1 MLFNMGQPKL
11 QRLTESDDIEYYL
24 TTFERV
30 AHAYNWPQ
38 DMWVL
43 NLAPLPTGKA
53 QSAYASLNMERAKE
67 YHLVKEAILK
77 RYDINEEIYRQRF
90 RGAKKKAEETYSGFG
105 VRLNDMFNKWTGAE
119 KEERTKEEICE
130 MMVMEQLMES
140 MPTDL
145 KIWLKERKS
154 KTTLEVG
161 ELADDYVTARKCA
174 KEEQKR
180 CHKCH
185 QIGHI
190 AAKCWNNVQGIQQQ
204 TVQSTVTKG
213 GVQWKPNITS
223 PLQQQPRCFNCNRL
237 GHIAMKCPEN
247 RTSQQTGQGK
257 ANYIGTSEDELVI
270 REELVEYRT
279 LGKVE
284 GKVTELLLDTG
295 CSKTMIDASLVP
307 VEKFNEEK
315 RISMQCAHG
324 DMKQYPIAVVEI
336 EVNGKTYSVGAAVVD
351 GLPRPVLLGRDV
363 KDLVALVLKEDQK
376 RKGSALAV
384 MTRKQR
390 SEKEKEEAINL
401 VKEMV
406 SEAKPKQLVD
416 IFNFEDEIFTGE
428 GKVRKTRGQK
438 KLLKKQ
444 WKNKEPNS
452 SVDGDMNSI
461 DSGGKEKLQKLQKTD
476 SSLVKI
482 REMVTEGSAPYEED
496 DGLIYRTFN
505 PGEPENPQVIR
516 QLVLPREYR
525 KKVLELAHDIPL
537 AGHLGTKKTQSRI
550 LQRFFWPGVS
560 HDVKEYCR
568 SCAAC
573 QKTSKKAPRAKMQSM
588 PIIDEAFSRI
598 AMDMIGPLD
607 RTYSGNKYIL
617 VVCNYATRYPEA
629 IPLRNIDAE
638 TTSEAMVEVFTRYGI
653 PPEVLTDQGSNFMAE
668 LMQRVLELLQVS
680 HIKTSP
686 YHPQTDGLVERFNGT
701 LKKMLNKFAQEHPK
715 EWDKL
720 IPYLLLAYREV
731 PQESTGFSPFELLF
745 GRHVRGPLD
754 VLKESWETKHKVGDD
769 ELTYVTEMREKL
781 ASMTELV
788 QENLAK
794 SQDRQKRW
802 YDQKARSRSLE
813 VGQRALVLLPSSNKK
828 LHAAW
833 QGPYVIKRK
842 IGDVNYEVEMHDKK
856 KRQRIFHIDMLKP
869 WNTPENVTYMSILSG
884 KELEGG
890 NECFKNDE
898 IQYPFEMDSEEPKV
912 NPMLNDAQRCQLK
925 NLMQEFKD
933 VFNDIPG
940 RTSLVEHKIDV
951 GDAKPIRQRPYRIPW
966 AQRDAVKRELEMMEH
981 HGIIEESVSEWAQ
994 PVVIVPKKDSQEV
1007 RICVDF
1013 REVNKL
1019 AKVVPYPLPR
1029 VEDLIDKM
1037 AGAKYITTMDL
1048 SRGYWQIPLS
1058 KDSKEKTAFITP
1070 FGLWQF
1076 VTMPFGLADAQ
1087 ATC

>member
-1 MLFNMGQPKL
+1 
-11 QRLTESDDIEYYL
+11 
-24 TTFERV
+24 
-30 AHAYNWPQ
+30 
-38 DMWVL
+38 
-43 NLAPLPTGKA
+43 
-53 QSAYASLNMERAKE
+53 MERAKE

-145 KIWLKERKS
+145 KIWLKERKP

-237 GHIAMKCPEN
+237 GHIAMKFPEN

-257 ANYIGTSEDELVI
+257 ANYIGTSKDELVI
-270 REELVEYRT
+270 REEPVEYRT

-307 VEKFNEEK
+307 VEKVNEGK

-324 DMKQYPIAVVEI
+324 DMKQYPIAVVES
-336 EVNGKTYSVGAAVVD
+336 EVNGKMYSVGAAVVD

-416 IFNFEDEIFTGE
+416 IFNFEDEVSTGE

-505 PGEPENPQVIR
+505 SGETENPQVIR

-525 KKVLELAHDIPL
+525 K
-537 AGHLGTKKTQSRI
+537 
-550 LQRFFWPGVS
+550 
-560 HDVKEYCR
+560 
-568 SCAAC
+568 
-573 QKTSKKAPRAKMQSM
+573 
-588 PIIDEAFSRI
+588 
-598 AMDMIGPLD
+598 
-607 RTYSGNKYIL
+607 N
-617 VVCNYATRYPEA
+617 
-629 IPLRNIDAE
+629 
-638 TTSEAMVEVFTRYGI
+638 
-653 PPEVLTDQGSNFMAE
+653 
-668 LMQRVLELLQVS
+668 VLELLS
-680 HIKTSP
+680 RI
-686 YHPQTDGLVERFNGT
+686 
-701 LKKMLNKFAQEHPK
+701 
-715 EWDKL
+715 
-720 IPYLLLAYREV
+720 
-731 PQESTGFSPFELLF
+731 PFEL
-745 GRHVRGPLD
+745 
-754 VLKESWETKHKVGDD
+754 
-769 ELTYVTEMREKL
+769 
-781 ASMTELV
+781 
-788 QENLAK
+788 
-794 SQDRQKRW
+794 
-802 YDQKARSRSLE
+802 
-813 VGQRALVLLPSSNKK
+813 
-828 LHAAW
+828 
-833 QGPYVIKRK
+833 QG
-842 IGDVNYEVEMHDKK
+842 
-856 KRQRIFHIDMLKP
+856 
-869 WNTPENVTYMSILSG
+869 
-884 KELEGG
+884 
-890 NECFKNDE
+890 
-898 IQYPFEMDSEEPKV
+898 
-912 NPMLNDAQRCQLK
+912 
-925 NLMQEFKD
+925 
-933 VFNDIPG
+933 
-940 RTSLVEHKIDV
+940 
-951 GDAKPIRQRPYRIPW
+951 
-966 AQRDAVKRELEMMEH
+966 
-981 HGIIEESVSEWAQ
+981 
-994 PVVIVPKKDSQEV
+994 
-1007 RICVDF
+1007 
-1013 REVNKL
+1013 
-1019 AKVVPYPLPR
+1019 
-1029 VEDLIDKM
+1029 
-1037 AGAKYITTMDL
+1037 
-1048 SRGYWQIPLS
+1048 
-1058 KDSKEKTAFITP
+1058 
-1070 FGLWQF
+1070 
-1076 VTMPFGLADAQ
+1076 
-1087 ATC
+1087 